1 MLAMHRSTALLLL
14 CSVASVTLLAVS
26 YARGG
31 PSLLEEYAVLP
42 QAPANYPTPVYPGA
56 TDEDQSPKLE
66 PKFEHEVE
74 ESEKLYKKL
83 KQMLERS
90 AKREDE
96 LDGKVTQAMNFVADQ
111 VIDINQRVLKINK
124 KDSDAIADV
133 PLIPGPPGVEG
144 INGINGLA
152 GDDGPS
158 GAPGQRGPQ
167 GQTGPEGPPG
177 PEGPEGF
184 PGDMGPQ
191 GNPGWAGKEG
201 TVGFSGNEGQEGV
214 EGPTASWAHTPLDC
228 EEAATDHMRLVHCN
242 RQGCRLETFFAGRW
256 GTVCDR
262 GFDPSNAGILCK
274 ALGFST
280 GKGKFL
286 KGFSGEGSKVS
297 GYSSTSTGAGT
308 IWLSGV
314 QCLGGEGDIGD
325 CKHAPWGVAH
335 LCTHRDDVG
344 ICCDGFQGG
353 ELGVRKCKS
362 GEKSGVVMP
371 LEQRLHSTRVFAP
384 NSFSCVA
391 LSFCRLRDSTMS

>member
-1 MLAMHRSTALLLL
+1 
-14 CSVASVTLLAVS
+14 
-26 YARGG
+26 
-31 PSLLEEYAVLP
+31 LLEEYAVLP

-56 TDEDQSPKLE
+56 TDEDQSPTLD
-66 PKFEHEVE
+66 PKFEREVE
-74 ESEKLYKKL
+74 ENEKLYEKL
-83 KQMLERS
+83 KKMLEQS
-90 AKREDE
+90 AKSEDE
-96 LDGKVTQAMNFVADQ
+96 LDGKVTKAMNFVADQ
-111 VIDINQRVLKINK
+111 VIDINQRVMKINK

-144 INGINGLA
+144 INGINGLN

-167 GQTGPEGPPG
+167 GQTGPEGPSG

-191 GNPGWAGKEG
+191 GNPGWPGKQG
-201 TVGFSGNEGQEGV
+201 TVGFSGIEGQEGV
-214 EGPTASWAHTPLDC
+214 EGPSASWAHTPFDC

-262 GFDPSNAGILCK
+262 GFDPNNAGIICK
-274 ALGFST
+274 ALGFSA
-280 GKGKFL
+280 GRGKFL
-286 KGFSGEGSKVS
+286 AGFSGEGSKVS

-335 LCTHRDDVG
+335 LCTHRNDVG
-344 ICCDGFQGG
+344 ICCDGFHDG
-353 ELGVRKCKS
+353 EMGVRKCKS
-362 GEKSGVVMP
+362 GEKSGILH
-371 LEQRLHSTRVFAP
+371 LEQSRLRSTPAFAP
-384 NSFSCVA
+384 NS
-391 LSFCRLRDSTMS
+391 LFCCGFILVWPSR